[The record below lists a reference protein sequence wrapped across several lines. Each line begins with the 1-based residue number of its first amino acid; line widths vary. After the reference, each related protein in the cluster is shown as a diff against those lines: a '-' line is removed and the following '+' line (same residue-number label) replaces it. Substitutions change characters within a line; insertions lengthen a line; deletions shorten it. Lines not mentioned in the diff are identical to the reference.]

1 LIALRAYAARRGFIL
16 VGQYVDDASG
26 RRDDRPQDQ
35 ALFNA
40 ARTRQ
45 IDVVLVWRDARFARS
60 TQALVNALKAFQQL
74 GVDIISY
81 QEHIDTTT
89 PQGELMF
96 TVWVVRGGI
105 PRSEAKPLRAWGRKN
120 R

>member
-1 LIALRAYAARRGFIL
+1 
-16 VGQYVDDASG
+16 VD
-26 RRDDRPQDQ
+26 
-35 ALFNA
+35 F
-40 ARTRQ
+40 
-45 IDVVLVWRDARFARS
+45 
-60 TQALVNALKAFQQL
+60 
-74 GVDIISY
+74 ISY

-105 PRSEAKPLRAWGRKN
+105 PRSEEKPLRALGRQN